1 MGRGVF
7 SGEQA
12 IFLLAKTAAH
22 AASIDEGFAFCLLG
36 RGGGRRSRQGWPPHP
51 GPEADEVVSL

>member
-1 MGRGVF
+1 MESFTCTRYGVMIMGRGVF

-36 RGGGRRSRQGWPPHP
+36 RRGGG
-51 GPEADEVVSL
+51 A